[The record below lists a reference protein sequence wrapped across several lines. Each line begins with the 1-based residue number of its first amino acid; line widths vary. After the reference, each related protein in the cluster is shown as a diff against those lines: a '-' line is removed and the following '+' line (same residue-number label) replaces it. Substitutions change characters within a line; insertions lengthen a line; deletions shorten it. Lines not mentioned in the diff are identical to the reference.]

1 MLHWLSIFPWWVWII
16 ILILIILLICRIFF
30 GPVRQTEY
38 RPLTFEKLEKGISNH
53 ESYRSAS
60 VFKESRNEVL
70 GIFDS
75 RSVSS
80 FTSEEL
86 HDFYSCK
93 RPFIGKG
100 SIGERACRAFLQRHF
115 NLPFESCRPDFL
127 VNPETGRALEYD
139 CYEGSI
145 RLAIEFQGEGHYKY
159 IPYFHKTYKAFEEQQ
174 RKDEFKAEMSSRLGI
189 TLIRVPY
196 NIPLDQIPEFIRER
210 LPPHLKRSVTNVL

>member
-1 MLHWLSIFPWWVWII
+1 V

-30 GPVRQTEY
+30 GPVKQNEY
-38 RPLTFEKLEKGISNH
+38 KPLPLRDIEEGIS
-53 ESYRSAS
+53 SRSLVS
-60 VFKESRNEVL
+60 NVST
-70 GIFDS
+70 

-86 HDFYSCK
+86 HEFYECK

-100 SIGERACRAFLQRHF
+100 SNGERACRVFLQSYF

-139 CYEGSI
+139 CYEGSL
-145 RLAIEFQGEGHYKY
+145 RLAIEFQGEGHYTY
-159 IPYFHKTYKAFEEQQ
+159 IPYFHKTYKSFEEQQ
-174 RKDEFKAEMSSRLGI
+174 RRDEFKAELSSRLGI

-196 NIPLDQIPEFIRER
+196 NIPVDKIPEFIRVR
-210 LPPHLKRSVTNVL
+210 LPPHLKKS